1 LVNIPL
7 DYSHFGYT
15 KKTDPK
21 RKRKKTLESSTSAG
35 CGSFSMVRQS
45 VLLGDFVVI
54 ATVAIIHRKIET
66 KFWLKAKDESN
77 NSKNP
82 FKIYIWLTK

>member
-1 LVNIPL
+1 L

-15 KKTDPK
+15 KKIDPK
-21 RKRKKTLESSTSAG
+21 RKRKKPLETSTSAG

-54 ATVAIIHRKIET
+54 AKVAIIHRKI
-66 KFWLKAKDESN
+66 KPNFG
-77 NSKNP
+77 
-82 FKIYIWLTK
+82 